1 MKIILNNKK
10 IIEDILKTHIIP
22 EENGVRSVIS
32 MMIKLFHEQYLSDK
46 DEEYNTHYNKRVDI
60 NKELRLE
67 RKNEGKIFS
76 PAIAG
81 EDKSER
87 DYLVEK
93 VKHEMKEFNL

>member
-46 DEEYNTHYNKRVDI
+46 DEEYNAHYNKRVEI
-60 NKELRLE
+60 KLL
-67 RKNEGKIFS
+67 F
-76 PAIAG
+76 
-81 EDKSER
+81 
-87 DYLVEK
+87 Y
-93 VKHEMKEFNL
+93 